1 MKKKKNKKVKIIGWE
16 ETDKGDGCGNP
27 AGKYFVEF
35 EVEVDGAR
43 GTFQVDKNRG
53 RLSNEPYECKGIPNT
68 DAKKVL
74 REFKKRRKNNED
86 DENFEINA

>member
-1 MKKKKNKKVKIIGWE
+1 MNLDKKKRIENLAIIPFRKE
-16 ETDKGDGCGNP
+16 YYDTKEYAEFAFELDDVP
-27 AGKYFVEF
+27 VSF
-35 EVEVDGAR
+35 EVSVNRR
-43 GTFQVDKNRG
+43 GFGT
-53 RLSNEPYECKGIPNT
+53 EPFNHKGIPDA